1 MSRVLFISNG
11 HGEASIAERIA
22 CELPGFACATFEHLP
37 LVWGGE
43 GNQSLP
49 LVGPRSAMPSGGLV
63 AMGNLR
69 AFSQDVRAGFF
80 ALFAEQIRFIRTYGK
95 GYACVVAVGDVY
107 ALALAL
113 FARSPVVF
121 VGTAKSVLV
130 AGYGPFERFLLRR
143 AECVF
148 VRDEPTALAL
158 RHRNVPAKAPGNT
171 IVDLIDDEPPAR
183 AGTWIGVLP
192 GSRQQAYDAGVQ
204 LARVVRAMPAAALF
218 SIAPGLHAAQFERC
232 LAADG
237 WRVTQTASDRS
248 SPFDAHDANGAHL
261 LAWRGTLGSLL
272 RASCLVIGQAGT
284 ANEAAA
290 ACGVPIVALE
300 TDSGGWYRMRQQ
312 RLLGEA
318 LAIVPADPPA
328 AAHALQA
335 LLNDRERLVHMSEVG
350 RERMGKPGGAR
361 VVAAAIARLCA

>member
-22 CELPGFACATFEHLP
+22 CELPGLARATIEHLP
-37 LVWGGE
+37 LVWGG
-43 GNQSLP
+43 QKKSALP
-49 LVGPRSAMPSGGLV
+49 LVGPRTAMPSGGLV

-69 AFSQDVRAGFF
+69 AFAQDVRAGFLT
-80 ALFAEQIRFIRTYGK
+80 LFVRQMRFIRTYGK
-95 GYACVVAVGDVY
+95 GYACVVAVGDAY

-113 FARSPVVF
+113 FSRSPVVF
-121 VGTAKSVLV
+121 VGTAKSIYV
-130 AGYGPFERFLLRR
+130 AGYGPFERYLLRR
-143 AECVF
+143 AERVF

-158 RHRNVPAKAPGNT
+158 RNLNVQALAPGNT
-171 IVDLIDDEPPAR
+171 IVDLVDDEPPAR
-183 AGTWIGVLP
+183 AGAWIAVLP
-192 GSRQQAYDAGVQ
+192 GSRKQAYEDGVR
-204 LARVVRAMPAAALF
+204 LARVIRAMSAAALF
-218 SIAPGLHAAQFERC
+218 SIAPGLDHNEFERL

-237 WRVTQTASDRS
+237 WRVTQTASDPN
-248 SPFDAHDANGAHL
+248 SPFEAHDAHGAHL
-261 LAWRGTLGSLL
+261 LAWRGALGALL
-272 RASCLVIGQAGT
+272 RASRLVLGQAGT

-318 LAIVPADPPA
+318 LVIVPAESTA
-328 AAHALQA
+328 AARALEA
-335 LLNDRERLVHMSEVG
+335 LLNDGKRLEHMGEVG

-361 VVAAAIARLCA
+361 VVAAAIAQLCA